1 MAKAFTP
8 PKFGE
13 EAQALGFVST
23 HDIRKGLQIQTY
35 RKARGEPVP
44 LLGEVFMEMG
54 KMTQEQIEET
64 FNSLCSKSTAAKM
77 TPPKRSW
84 WAFLRGA

>member
-1 MAKAFTP
+1 MAKFTP

-13 EAQALGFVST
+13 EALALGFVNT
-23 HDIRKGLQIQTY
+23 RDVRKGLQIQTY
-35 RKARGEPVP
+35 RRARGEPVP
-44 LLGEVFMEMG
+44 LIGEIFVEMG

-64 FNSLCSKSTAAKM
+64 FNSLCSKSTKAKM
-77 TPPKRSW
+77 AKPKKSW